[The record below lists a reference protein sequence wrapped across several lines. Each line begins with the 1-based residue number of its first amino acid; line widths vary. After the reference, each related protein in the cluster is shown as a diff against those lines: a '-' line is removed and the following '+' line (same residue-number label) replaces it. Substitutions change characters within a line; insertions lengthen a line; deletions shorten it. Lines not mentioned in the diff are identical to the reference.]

1 MVKLL
6 RKLLIRK
13 RFKMEKVVKFED
25 QIKELE
31 TIINELENGEV
42 DLDTSIEKYTKAMS
56 LVKSCDEKLK
66 KIDEQVSKIVTENN
80 EIKDFDVE

>member
-1 MVKLL
+1 
-6 RKLLIRK
+6 
-13 RFKMEKVVKFED
+13 MEKKVKFED

-31 TIINELENGEV
+31 SIINELENGEL

-66 KIDEQVSKIVTENN
+66 KIDEQVSKLVTENN
-80 EIKDFDVE
+80 TVEDFNVE

>member
-1 MVKLL
+1 MK
-6 RKLLIRK
+6 K
-13 RFKMEKVVKFED
+13 EAKFED

-31 TIINELENGEV
+31 SIINELENGEV

-66 KIDEQVSKIVTENN
+66 KIDEQVSKLVTENN
-80 EIKDFDVE
+80 TIENFNVE

>member
-1 MVKLL
+1 
-6 RKLLIRK
+6 
-13 RFKMEKVVKFED
+13 MEKKVKFED

-31 TIINELENGEV
+31 SIINELETGEV

-66 KIDEQVSKIVTENN
+66 KIDEQVSKLVTENN
-80 EIKDFDVE
+80 TIEDFNVE

>member
-1 MVKLL
+1 MAKT
-6 RKLLIRK
+6 
-13 RFKMEKVVKFED
+13 VKFEE

-31 TIINELENGEV
+31 SIINELESGEV

-66 KIDEQVSKIVTENN
+66 KIDEQVSKLVTENN
-80 EIKDFDVE
+80 IQEDFDVE

>member
-1 MVKLL
+1 MK
-6 RKLLIRK
+6 K
-13 RFKMEKVVKFED
+13 EVKFEE

-31 TIINELENGEV
+31 SITNELENGEV

-66 KIDEQVSKIVTENN
+66 KIDEQVSKLVTENN
-80 EIKDFDVE
+80 TVEDFNVE

>member
-1 MVKLL
+1 
-6 RKLLIRK
+6 
-13 RFKMEKVVKFED
+13 MEKKVKFED

-31 TIINELENGEV
+31 SIINELETGEV

-66 KIDEQVSKIVTENN
+66 KIDEQVSKLVTENN
-80 EIKDFDVE
+80 TIENFNVE

>member
-1 MVKLL
+1 MK
-6 RKLLIRK
+6 K
-13 RFKMEKVVKFED
+13 EAKFEE

-31 TIINELENGEV
+31 SIINELENGEV

-66 KIDEQVSKIVTENN
+66 KIDDQVSKLVTENN
-80 EIKDFDVE
+80 TIEDFNVE

>member
-1 MVKLL
+1 
-6 RKLLIRK
+6 
-13 RFKMEKVVKFED
+13 MEKKEVKFEE

-31 TIINELENGEV
+31 SIINELENGEV

-66 KIDEQVSKIVTENN
+66 KIDEQVSKLVTENN
-80 EIKDFDVE
+80 TIEDFNVE

>member
-1 MVKLL
+1 MAKT
-6 RKLLIRK
+6 
-13 RFKMEKVVKFED
+13 VKFEE

-31 TIINELENGEV
+31 SIINELESGEV

-66 KIDEQVSKIVTENN
+66 KIDEQVSKLVTENN

>member
-1 MVKLL
+1 
-6 RKLLIRK
+6 
-13 RFKMEKVVKFED
+13 MEKKVKFEE

-31 TIINELENGEV
+31 SIINELENGEV

-66 KIDEQVSKIVTENN
+66 KIDEQVSKLVTENN
-80 EIKDFDVE
+80 TIEDFNVE

>member
-1 MVKLL
+1 MK
-6 RKLLIRK
+6 K
-13 RFKMEKVVKFED
+13 EAKFED

-31 TIINELENGEV
+31 SIINELENGEV

-66 KIDEQVSKIVTENN
+66 KIDEQVSKLVTENN
-80 EIKDFDVE
+80 TIEDFNVE

>member
-1 MVKLL
+1 MK
-6 RKLLIRK
+6 K
-13 RFKMEKVVKFED
+13 EAKFEE

-31 TIINELENGEV
+31 SIINELENGEV

-66 KIDEQVSKIVTENN
+66 KIDEQVSKLVTENN
-80 EIKDFDVE
+80 TVEDFNVE

>member
-1 MVKLL
+1 
-6 RKLLIRK
+6 
-13 RFKMEKVVKFED
+13 MEKTVKFED

-66 KIDEQVSKIVTENN
+66 KIDEQVSKLVTKNN
-80 EIKDFDVE
+80 EIKYFDVE

>member
-1 MVKLL
+1 
-6 RKLLIRK
+6 
-13 RFKMEKVVKFED
+13 MEKKEVKFEE

-31 TIINELENGEV
+31 SIINELENGEV

-66 KIDEQVSKIVTENN
+66 KIDEQVSKLVTENN
-80 EIKDFDVE
+80 TVDYFY

>member
-1 MVKLL
+1 MK
-6 RKLLIRK
+6 K
-13 RFKMEKVVKFED
+13 EAKFEE

-31 TIINELENGEV
+31 SIINELENGEV

-66 KIDEQVSKIVTENN
+66 RIDEQVSKLVTENN
-80 EIKDFDVE
+80 TIEDFNVE

>member
-1 MVKLL
+1 MAKT
-6 RKLLIRK
+6 
-13 RFKMEKVVKFED
+13 VKFEE

-31 TIINELENGEV
+31 SIINELESGEV

-66 KIDEQVSKIVTENN
+66 KIDEQVSKLVTENN
-80 EIKDFDVE
+80 TIEDFNVE

>member
-1 MVKLL
+1 MAKT
-6 RKLLIRK
+6 
-13 RFKMEKVVKFED
+13 VKFEE

-31 TIINELENGEV
+31 SIINELESGEV

-66 KIDEQVSKIVTENN
+66 KIDEQVSKLVTENN
-80 EIKDFDVE
+80 TQEDFDVE

>member
-1 MVKLL
+1 
-6 RKLLIRK
+6 
-13 RFKMEKVVKFED
+13 MEKVVKFED

-66 KIDEQVSKIVTENN
+66 KIDEQVSKIVTESN

>member
-1 MVKLL
+1 MAKT
-6 RKLLIRK
+6 
-13 RFKMEKVVKFED
+13 VKFEE

-31 TIINELENGEV
+31 SIINELESGEV

-66 KIDEQVSKIVTENN
+66 KIDEQVSKLVTENN
-80 EIKDFDVE
+80 TQEYFDVE

>member
-1 MVKLL
+1 
-6 RKLLIRK
+6 
-13 RFKMEKVVKFED
+13 MEKKVKFED

-31 TIINELENGEV
+31 SIINELENGEV

-66 KIDEQVSKIVTENN
+66 KIDEQVSKLVTENN
-80 EIKDFDVE
+80 TIEDFNVE